1 MRRTQ
6 GPRPDRRRIELA
18 VNRLAANLA
27 QLRDVPK
34 QRALELDEDMRTLR
48 DQMQR
53 ADNLVGDIET
63 LTSENEVFRERI
75 KAALQWQ
82 PDNSHTASI
91 EPRCQERNNRHLH
104 EQPEVKVD
112 ERLTEQHRAELLE
125 LCGRQE
131 TEVLRLQT
139 YIRELEL
146 RIPH

>member
-75 KAALQWQ
+75 KALQWQ
-82 PDNSHTASI
+82 PDNLA
-91 EPRCQERNNRHLH
+91 
-104 EQPEVKVD
+104 
-112 ERLTEQHRAELLE
+112 
-125 LCGRQE
+125 
-131 TEVLRLQT
+131 
-139 YIRELEL
+139 
-146 RIPH
+146 